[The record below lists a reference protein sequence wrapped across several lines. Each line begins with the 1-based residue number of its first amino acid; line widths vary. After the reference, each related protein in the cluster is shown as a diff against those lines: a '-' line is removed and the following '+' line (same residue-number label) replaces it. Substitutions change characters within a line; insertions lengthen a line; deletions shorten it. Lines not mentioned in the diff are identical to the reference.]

1 MAQHKSAEKHRRQSL
16 RRYTINKRN
25 KSKVR
30 RQIKRLRKAIQEK
43 DKKQALKLLPET
55 FSVID
60 KAAKKGAIHKR
71 TASRYKARLNKQVAS
86 IPSK

>member
-16 RRYTINKRN
+16 RRYNINKRN
-25 KSKVR
+25 KSVLR
-30 RQIKRLRKAIQEK
+30 REIRRLRKAIQEK

-55 FSVID
+55 FSTID
-60 KAAKKGAIHKR
+60 RAARKGAIHKK
-71 TASRYKARLNKQVAS
+71 TASRYKSRLNKQVAS